1 MSPVLSR
8 LLILLV
14 AAACLSVLVVT
25 QAQASPTAEVHSSR
39 IASNAVPSDLAVST
53 HVPAKELR

>member
-25 QAQASPTAEVHSSR
+25 QAQASPKTELHSFR
-39 IASNAVPSDLAVST
+39 IASRAVPSNPVVST
-53 HVPAKELR
+53 PVPAKELR